1 MPELFANAAALHVVA
16 QQQSSFPYFPRL
28 DTFSP
33 LRDYPCLLPS
43 RRTPLYFLA
52 PGFSFAT

>member
-16 QQQSSFPYFPRL
+16 QQQSSFYHYFPQL

-33 LRDYPCLLPS
+33 LRDYPWLLLF
-43 RRTPLYFLA
+43 T
-52 PGFSFAT
+52 T